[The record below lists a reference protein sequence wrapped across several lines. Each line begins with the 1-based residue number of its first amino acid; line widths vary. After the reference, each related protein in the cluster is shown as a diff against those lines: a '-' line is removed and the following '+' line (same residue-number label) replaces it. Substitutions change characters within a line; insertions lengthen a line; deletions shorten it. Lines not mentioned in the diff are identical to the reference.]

1 METLL
6 EVGLS
11 NAVMAAALAVLAG
24 LIGLVCRR
32 PALVH
37 ALWLLVLLKLVT
49 PPLVSISVRP
59 PLPPAEATEP
69 EREGAVALVER
80 IEVGPTAPEDEE
92 VPLPRAEEGAQ
103 RVDESTD
110 GDVPAVVEER
120 TDTRQAEWPA
130 PPGGWPR
137 TLAVVWLLG
146 SSCWFALALCRVWR
160 FSRALQHA
168 RLSPA
173 LQSRVHFLARR
184 MGLAHGPAVRL
195 VPGRLAPMIWGVRRP
210 VLLVPEGLEAT
221 VGRTGL
227 ETLLLHELAHVR
239 RRDHLVRLLEFV
251 ALGLFWWNPVA
262 WYARREMREAEEQC
276 CDAWVVRT
284 VPGTGRT
291 YATALVDALDF
302 LCGGRPA
309 LPPLASGLGEIAD
322 LKRRLKMILG
332 GKTPHGLGRSNG
344 LVVLGLAL
352 FLLPLVPVW
361 GQAQDTSKKTIVINE
376 RTVDANEAPQPDLK
390 RIQADIEKK
399 VAELAELKARMEQ
412 LRRATEATV
421 RLRLAADALKKAGIA
436 AGQRSSGATIRIEI
450 VTDPNMKATDLQ
462 DLIKKLHSALGN
474 DKRITIMI
482 DEKHRVTRETPKGA
496 GGTYYG
502 QYHFKTTESAP
513 KAPTPPP
520 TVTSPKT
527 PPTAPAASYQGKIV
541 AVPPG
546 VPSVRSD
553 KRIDSLEKKLD
564 QLLRELES
572 LRKEIHKSKPPA
584 APTPTPPQPLSGGS
598 AYEAPSKP

>member
-1 METLL
+1 MESLL

-11 NAVMAAALAVLAG
+11 NAFMAAALAMLAALVG
-24 LIGLVCRR
+24 LMCRR

-49 PPLVSISVRP
+49 PPLVSFSVRP
-59 PLPPAEATEP
+59 EPGPVKTPEADQG
-69 EREGAVALVER
+69 GAVAVVETMEMEPVA
-80 IEVGPTAPEDEE
+80 IEEEEAP
-92 VPLPRAEEGAQ
+92 PLPADEGVQ
-103 RVDESTD
+103 RVDEGT
-110 GDVPAVVEER
+110 VAEAPPAVEER
-120 TDTRQAEWPA
+120 IDSRRAEWPC
-130 PPGGWPR
+130 PPGGWVR

-146 SSCWFALALCRVWR
+146 SGCWFALALGRVWC
-160 FSRALQHA
+160 FSRALRHA
-168 RLSPA
+168 RLDPA
-173 LQSRVHFLARR
+173 FQSRVHFLARR
-184 MGLAHGPAVRL
+184 MGLSCGPAVRL

-210 VLLVPEGLEAT
+210 VLLVPEGLENT

-302 LCGGRPA
+302 LCGSRPA
-309 LPPLASGLGEIAD
+309 LPPLASGLGEITD

-361 GQAQDTSKKTIVINE
+361 GRAQDTIKSRVVINE
-376 RTVDANEAPQPDLK
+376 RNFDFTAAPDVDLK
-390 RIQADIEKK
+390 KLDADIQKK

-412 LRRATEATV
+412 LRRAAEATA
-421 RLRLAADALKKAGIA
+421 RLRTADALKMMAGMA
-436 AGQRSSGATIRIEI
+436 AQRSAGVTIRIEI
-450 VTDPNMKATDLQ
+450 SDPNMKSADLQ
-462 DLIKKLHSALGN
+462 ELIKKLQSALGKE
-474 DKRITIMI
+474 KRIMVVV
-482 DEKHRVTRETPKGA
+482 DEKFRAEAGA
-496 GGTYYG
+496 TKSAASTYY
-502 QYHFKTTESAP
+502 YRTAAP
-513 KAPTPPP
+513 EKTPPP
-520 TVTSPKT
+520 VPGALQK
-527 PPTAPAASYQGKIV
+527 PEKPAYGGGYKSTIMTGPAGASS
-541 AVPPG
+541 A
-546 VPSVRSD
+546 RTD
-553 KRIDSLEKKLD
+553 RRIDSLEKKLD

-572 LRKEIHKSKPPA
+572 LRKDIRKGGPPA
-584 APTPTPPQPLSGGS
+584 APTPAPTGGGS
-598 AYEAPSKP
+598 YSGPSRP